1 MKKAKRLAALLLAGL
16 MAVSCAACSV
26 PGGEGTTAAPATGS
40 ASGET
45 SGTGETEPAAAEG
58 EKIFRYSVTAD
69 VSTLDPQKM
78 NDTNAGTI
86 GYHLFEG
93 LTRSVGGEVQPGM
106 AESWDVSEDGLVYTF
121 HLRDAKWSDGE
132 PVTAEQFV
140 YGMRRIV
147 DPEVAS
153 TFAFIAKPLLNAEK
167 ITAGEMAVEELGVKA
182 VDEKTVECTLAFPA
196 PYFLQV
202 LSMSQ
207 FAPTREDY
215 VTQYGAEFAGDGE
228 KNVYNGPFVLKE
240 WRQNDR
246 FILAKNENYWDAE
259 NVHLDGAEIIVVAD
273 TNTALAMY
281 EQGELDYVVVPTDL
295 VPNYPEAEF
304 AYSGACDFIR
314 LNTGSGPLAN
324 QNFRLALNYGLN
336 RNEFVLLST
345 NGYWEAANR
354 FVLPLVGGVSKTYGE
369 EFPYTAFPLDG
380 DQAKAQE
387 YLQAAL
393 QELGIGD
400 ASEITLDLL
409 TTDSER
415 TKKEAEVLQALLQEA
430 LGININI
437 TLIPFTERVARE
449 ETGDYE
455 MVVSGI
461 LPDYPDPISFLESWE
476 TDSPYN
482 HMSYSNAEYDAL
494 LEKAYAD
501 GNAETRFATLFEAE
515 QVLMED
521 GAVVPLQYR
530 EDARLLNSAVT
541 GVSYY
546 FCGYNINF
554 IHADKTV

>member
-16 MAVSCAACSV
+16 MAVSCAACST
-26 PGGEGTTAAPATGS
+26 PGEKQTTAAGTEAGGNASAETVSGSETG
-40 ASGET
+40 
-45 SGTGETEPAAAEG
+45 G
-58 EKIFRYSVTAD
+58 EKIFRYSIATDVT
-69 VSTLDPQKM
+69 TLDPQKC
-78 NDTNAGTI
+78 NETI
-86 GYHLFEG
+86 AATIAYHMFEG
-93 LTRSVGGEVQPGM
+93 LTRSVGGEVQPGI

-153 TFAFIAKPLLNAEK
+153 TFAFIAKPLLNAEE

-182 VDEKTVECTLAFPA
+182 IDEKTLECTLAFPA

-207 FAPTREDY
+207 FYPTREDY
-215 VTQYGAEFAGDGE
+215 VTQYGADFAANGD

-246 FILAKNENYWDAE
+246 IILEKNENYWDAE

-273 TNTALAMY
+273 DNTALAMY
-281 EQGELDYVVVPTDL
+281 EQGELDYVLVPTDL
-295 VPNYPEAEF
+295 IPNYPDAEF

-324 QNFRLALNYGLN
+324 KNFRLALEYGLN
-336 RNEFVLLST
+336 RSEFITLST
-345 NGYWEAANR
+345 NGYWEAATR

-369 EFPYTAFPLDG
+369 EFPYEAFPAEG
-380 DQAKAQE
+380 DQELAKQ
-387 YLQAAL
+387 YLQTAL
-393 QELGIGD
+393 QELGFND
-400 ASEITLDLL
+400 PSEITLDLM
-409 TTDSER
+409 TTDDER
-415 TKKEAEVLQALLQEA
+415 TKKEAEVLQALLQDA

-437 TLIPFTERVARE
+437 SLVPRAERLSRE
-449 ETGDYE
+449 DTGDYE

-461 LPDYPDPISFLESWE
+461 MPDYPDPISFLESWE

-501 GNAETRFATLFEAE
+501 GNAESRFATLFEAE
-515 QVLMED
+515 KTLMED
-521 GAVVPLQYR
+521 GAVIPLQYR
-530 EDARLLNSAVT
+530 MDARLLNPNMAD
-541 GVSYY
+541 VSYY
-546 FCGYNINF
+546 FCGYTINF
-554 IHADKTV
+554 VHADKNV